1 MFENFHQTVAEC
13 GLEFQVVS
21 IHVVEL
27 EPPTAVVL
35 VITFIQM
42 KRSWLNVRCVI
53 QPAGIQIIF
62 YLGTLLIISGL
73 MRLFSPAAPASPRQG
88 GDPFRPVSPQA
99 A

>member
-1 MFENFHQTVAEC
+1 MQSNRTEPFTMRMFLFFVIGVLAAARALAADPQIPIVGKLLRTLI
-13 GLEFQVVS
+13 GY
-21 IHVVEL
+21 
-27 EPPTAVVL
+27 TA
-35 VITFIQM
+35 
-42 KRSWLNVRCVI
+42 